1 LCKPPA
7 KILPMSKKSSNKPGS
22 SHETSVAGLD
32 GIECEIIRALQ
43 RKGRATNEE
52 IGDLVGL
59 SPSAASRR
67 IHALETRGVILGYQ
81 AIVDRGLLGAGVT
94 VFVRVTL
101 ERQSATALQS
111 FESAIRRCNSV
122 ASCHL
127 MAGDYD
133 YMLQVKVA
141 DMGDYERVHQ
151 QELSRF
157 PGVRRLESNFAVR
170 EVVERE
176 IRL

>member
-1 LCKPPA
+1 
-7 KILPMSKKSSNKPGS
+7 M
-22 SHETSVAGLD
+22 
-32 GIECEIIRALQ
+32 
-43 RKGRATNEE
+43 
-52 IGDLVGL
+52 
-59 SPSAASRR
+59 
-67 IHALETRGVILGYQ
+67 ILGYQ
-81 AIVDRGLLGAGVT
+81 AMIDHGVLGASVT

-170 EVVERE
+170 EVVGRE
-176 IRL
+176 IKI

>member
-1 LCKPPA
+1 MNK
-7 KILPMSKKSSNKPGS
+7 KTSFKSS
-22 SHETSVAGLD
+22 ETQDNRTAGFDSVEL
-32 GIECEIIRALQ
+32 EIIRALQ

-59 SPSAASRR
+59 SPSATSRR
-67 IHALETRGVILGYQ
+67 IHSLESRGVIVGYQ
-81 AIVDRGLLGAGVT
+81 AMIDHGVLGASVT

-170 EVVERE
+170 EVVGRE
-176 IRL
+176 IKI